1 MATREAVTYLRVSG
15 DSQIEGDGFPRQ
27 REAVARRARAMRYRI
42 VQEFTDEG
50 VSGTKTLAERPG
62 LSALLARVLGN
73 GVRVVLVEKADR
85 LARDLVESELILREF
100 RRVGV
105 RVIEAES
112 GTDLTVDDD
121 NPTASLIRQVLGA
134 VSQFEKSALVGKLAA
149 SRKRVR
155 DSGKRCDGVRPFGML
170 DGEQETLNLIFE
182 LHNKRDPLT
191 KQRKTPGMIAKEL
204 NEMKVKTRSGAAW
217 SPVVVR
223 TILKRGRKLDR
234 SPSA

>member
-1 MATREAVTYLRVSG
+1 MATREAVSYLRVSG

-27 REAVARRARAMRYRI
+27 REGVARRARAMRYRI

-50 VSGTKTLAERPG
+50 VSGTRALAERPG

-85 LARDLVESELILREF
+85 LARDLVEGELILREF
-100 RRVGV
+100 RKVGV
-105 RVIEAES
+105 RVVESES
-112 GTDLTVDDD
+112 GTDLTAGDSS
-121 NPTASLIRQVLGA
+121 NPTAALIRQVLGA

-149 SRKRVR
+149 SRKRLR
-155 DSGKRCDGVRPFGML
+155 EAGRRCDGVRPFGML
-170 DGEQETLNLIFE
+170 DGEQETLDLIFE
-182 LHNKRDPLT
+182 LNKRDPLT
-191 KQRKTPGMIAKEL
+191 KERRTPGQIAKVL
-204 NEMKVKTRSGAAW
+204 NTRKVKTRSGAAW

-234 SPSA
+234 SPTA